1 MIKNRNIAPDA
12 AIELSK
18 VLGAGVLGAGRI
30 VYVAPATSNS
40 FAYWSSRVNEADL
53 FNTVEEAN
61 NAISTN
67 RNDIVVLSPDTHSI
81 TSMLSLAKNRTNWVG
96 DFSGRRY
103 GPSAKIVMG
112 VTTAVTD
119 VHAVKNTGVRNSFTG
134 IKFDSGNTLTEA
146 TSVVGEGGEYATYNN
161 CEFYSGVKLDS
172 DTYAE
177 VLLNGDS
184 TQFNSCTFGSLAAV
198 VSGNKVRPAVITTL
212 GGVAGGAGTSRDV
225 LFDDCRF
232 WKKAGG
238 TTTAFV
244 KVLADAEI
252 ERVME
257 FHDCQFVANI
267 LGATPAV
274 AIASATSLTVGQ
286 ILLTGDTSGFDV
298 TKLATATGI
307 ISCLNA
313 KVATATIGLQTT

>member
-1 MIKNRNIAPDA
+1 MIKNRNIAPNA
-12 AIELSK
+12 GIEISK
-18 VLGAGVLGAGRI
+18 INGAGLVNVGEI
-30 VYVAPATSNS
+30 FYVAPATSAS
-40 FAYWSSRVNEADL
+40 YARWQSIVDSSKLFTTIKEAY
-53 FNTVEEAN
+53 
-61 NAISTN
+61 NAAVTN
-67 RNDIVVLSPDTHSI
+67 RNDVILLSPDTHAI
-81 TSMLSLAKNRTNWVG
+81 TEMLTISKSRLTFIG
-96 DFSGRRY
+96 DTSGRRY
-103 GPSAKIVMG
+103 GASAKIVMG
-112 VTTAVTD
+112 VTTATTD
-119 VHAVKNTGVRNSFTG
+119 IHAVKNIGVRNTFTG

-146 TSVVGEGGEYATYNN
+146 TSVVGEGGEYAVYNN

-184 TQFNSCTFGSLAAV
+184 TQFNNCTFGSLAAV
-198 VSGNKVRPAVITTL
+198 VSGDKVRPAVITTL
-212 GGVAGGAGTSRDV
+212 GGVASGAGTSRDV
-225 LFDDCRF
+225 LFDGCRF

-274 AIASATSLTVGQ
+274 AIASATSLTAGQ
-286 ILLTGDTSGFDV
+286 IHLTGDTSGFDV

-307 ISCLNA
+307 VSCLNA
-313 KVATATIGLQTT
+313 KVATATIGLQCS